1 MDYAEKNLYAFYRY
15 FGGVTN
21 VKLIFE
27 KDYSAVLSENG
38 SWPQMIF
45 DLNQSSSPEEIIR
58 KIEFGISKKS
68 LPPFF
73 VAPEKYIS
81 SEHSNVLKKYGF
93 VPLKMLSGMTLNVQ
107 PQNDFS
113 LSQEFTFE
121 ELTSDNLLNQ
131 YNNLINSELLNKEL
145 PLNPATLNGLKNNE
159 VKQFG
164 LLINGTLISALLLFL
179 LNNKAGLYFIATR
192 KEFQKQGYASIL
204 IKSAINYSY
213 NIHLNELILHANQN
227 SVELYK
233 KLGFIAQNRFI
244 IYKKL

>member
-15 FGGVTN
+15 FGGATN
-21 VKLIFE
+21 VKLIIE

-45 DLNQSSSPEEIIR
+45 DLNQSFSPDENL
-58 KIEFGISKKS
+58 KSMALGISKKS
-68 LPPFF
+68 IPPFF

-93 VPLKMLSGMTLNVQ
+93 VPLKKLSGMNLNVH

-113 LSQEFTFE
+113 LSQEITFE
-121 ELTSDNLLNQ
+121 ELISDNLLNQ
-131 YNNLINSELLNKEL
+131 YNNLINTDLLNKEL
-145 PLNPATLNGLKNNE
+145 PLDSTTLKGLKNSE

-164 LLINGTLISALLLFL
+164 LLKNGKLISALLLCL
-179 LNNKAGLYFIATR
+179 LNNKGGLYFIVTR
-192 KEFQKQGYASIL
+192 KEFQKQGYASSL

-213 NIHLNELILHANQN
+213 NINLNELILHANQN

-233 KLGFIAQNRFI
+233 KIGFINQNRFI
-244 IYKKL
+244 IYRKF